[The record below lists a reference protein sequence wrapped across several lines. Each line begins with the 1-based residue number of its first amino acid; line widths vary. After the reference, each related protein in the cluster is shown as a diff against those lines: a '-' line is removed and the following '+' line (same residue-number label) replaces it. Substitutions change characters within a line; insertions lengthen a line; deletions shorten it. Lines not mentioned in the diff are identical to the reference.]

1 MSRRERKS
9 STTNESQVET
19 PNTEETAVTETA
31 ATENPAPEA
40 PAEAPAEAD
49 AKATKPE
56 ADLSAFHAAVAA
68 AVAESDTD
76 TGTVPE
82 ASIAKVTEEYRK
94 LDGIKAKNEAKKYV
108 NEQMKDAMN
117 SGNLAGARANLQ
129 ISDEALV
136 AAAAAGHRAERVP
149 ADPTEAF
156 VQRVA
161 TLNLAQTLVSP
172 PEGVAEDWDTKVTEM
187 VESSEESAR
196 EYLAWL
202 EADSESRGNEPE
214 VTSVVRNAA
223 KLAVG
228 KTAKAGTVRT
238 GGSFSGERRD
248 IGAHILNAFEGK
260 ELGTFLSIA
269 EIRNAKSPEYGDQ
282 LPSAGAISARLFPK
296 DKEGHPTESSMLK
309 LGIEPTTRDGKK
321 GAVKGEVP
329 EAEDEATE

>member
-9 STTNESQVET
+9 STTNTTESQVET

-31 ATENPAPEA
+31 ATENPAP
-40 PAEAPAEAD
+40 AEAPAEAE
-49 AKATKPE
+49 AKAPKPE

-68 AVAESDTD
+68 AVAESDSD

-94 LDGIKAKNEAKKYV
+94 LEGIKAKNEAKKYV

-129 ISDEALV
+129 ISDEALI

-161 TLNLAQTLVSP
+161 TLNLARNLVSA
-172 PEGVAEDWDTKVTEM
+172 PEGVSEDWESKVTEM

-202 EADSESRGNEPE
+202 EADSESRGNEPD

-238 GGSFSGERRD
+238 GGSFTGERRD

-296 DKEGHPTESSMLK
+296 DKDGNPTESSMLK
-309 LGIEPTTRDGKK
+309 VGIEPTTRDGKK
-321 GAVKGEVP
+321 GAVKGTPP
-329 EAEDEATE
+329 EPEDEGTE

>member
-9 STTNESQVET
+9 STTNTNESQVET

-31 ATENPAPEA
+31 ATENPAPAEAEAKPEA
-40 PAEAPAEAD
+40 P
-49 AKATKPE
+49 KPE
-56 ADLSAFHAAVAA
+56 ADLTAFKEAVAA
-68 AVAESDTD
+68 AVSESDSD

-161 TLNLAQTLVSP
+161 TLTLARNLVSA
-172 PEGVAEDWDTKVTEM
+172 PEGVAEDWEAKVNEQ

-196 EYLAWL
+196 EYLKWL
-202 EADSESRGNEPE
+202 EADSETRGDEPE
-214 VTSVVRNAA
+214 VSSVVRNAA

-228 KTAKAGTVRT
+228 RTAKAGTVRT
-238 GGSFSGERRD
+238 GGTFTGERRD

-269 EIRNAKSPEYGDQ
+269 EIRNTKSPEYGDQ

-296 DKEGHPTESSMLK
+296 DKDGNPTESSMLK
-309 LGIEPTTRDGKK
+309 VGIEPTTRDGKK

-329 EAEDEATE
+329 EAEDEAAE